1 MDPSFWNCC
10 RVHTKSQST
19 QRGLERGLST
29 LQSPNKQNLLIELTP
44 ASAIASSSSQ
54 TAPSLSDLGFPA
66 EQTQG
71 DVKGQALLDK
81 RTHKLK
87 VHQKLGLIAAARDLT
102 QVLPFT

>member
-1 MDPSFWNCC
+1 
-10 RVHTKSQST
+10 
-19 QRGLERGLST
+19 
-29 LQSPNKQNLLIELTP
+29 
-44 ASAIASSSSQ
+44 
-54 TAPSLSDLGFPA
+54 LSDLGFPA

-81 RTHKLK
+81 RTPMLK